1 LFKGLPKQLSAYK
14 QTKQPLFAE
23 INLTGDE
30 FRQSPSTHM
39 QRTRFLKLVYPND
52 VTLILPSDISA
63 SQLEQYIHIKVQ
75 GYRNPVM
82 VRKDDIDQKF
92 HIAPV
97 HEELIWKSYASN
109 NLLAQLEVR
118 KYMDH
123 MPFNRQRDQG

>member
-1 LFKGLPKQLSAYK
+1 MNNKK

-23 INLTGDE
+23 VNLTGDE

-39 QRTRFLKLVYPND
+39 QRTRFLKLVYPNG
-52 VTLILPSDISA
+52 VTLILPGDISA

-109 NLLAQLEVR
+109 KLLAQLEVR